1 MTLREFD
8 GEVEALLAKVAAFRP
23 CKPHRWRQPQPTDRV
38 LRCRVCGRELEL
50 ATLEPWR
57 RASIVRAFE
66 TRLGRHAA
74 ADFNAAI
81 AAAQRAA

>member
-1 MTLREFD
+1 MTAGEFD
-8 GEVEALLAKVAAFRP
+8 CEVEALLAKVAKFRP

-38 LRCRVCGRELEL
+38 LRCRVCGRELQI

-66 TRLGRHAA
+66 ARLGRHAA
-74 ADFNAAI
+74 ADFNRAI
-81 AAAQRAA
+81 AEAQRAA